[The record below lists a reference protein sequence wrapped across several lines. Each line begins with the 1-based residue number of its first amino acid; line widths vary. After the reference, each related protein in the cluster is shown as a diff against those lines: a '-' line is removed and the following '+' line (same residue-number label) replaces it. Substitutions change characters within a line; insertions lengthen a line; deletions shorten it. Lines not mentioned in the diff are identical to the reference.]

1 VKLES
6 VVSGSPKTTP
16 FFTMTTTSFAGY
28 LGRIVGTTA
37 RVLITLERQIDW
49 GQVSSVVL
57 QGLKVLVVL
66 TYLAGQATRKAWD
79 ALPKLSERLGRFY
92 SSFLVASEAPPAPEL
107 KVVPST
113 QPQPSLDL
121 QGLTQRQLMVI
132 AGTRRKLAK
141 HQLIEMVL
149 AA

>member
-1 VKLES
+1 
-6 VVSGSPKTTP
+6 
-16 FFTMTTTSFAGY
+16 MTTTSFAGS
-28 LGRIVGTTA
+28 LGRVLGTTA
-37 RVLITLERQIDW
+37 RVLIALERQIDW
-49 GQVSSVVL
+49 ELVSSVVL

-79 ALPKLSERLGRFY
+79 ALPELSERLGRFY
-92 SSFLVASEAPPAPEL
+92 SSLLGASETPSVPEL
-107 KVVPST
+107 KVVPS
-113 QPQPSLDL
+113 PSYMAPSGL